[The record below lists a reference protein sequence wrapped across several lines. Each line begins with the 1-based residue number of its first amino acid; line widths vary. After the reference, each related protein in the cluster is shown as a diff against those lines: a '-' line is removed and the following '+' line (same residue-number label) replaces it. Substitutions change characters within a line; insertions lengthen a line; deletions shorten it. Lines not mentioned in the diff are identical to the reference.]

1 MTERRIRVIYMKLI
15 VEALTKFTVGAL
27 AVGALLFLPA
37 WTLYYPNAWLFLAIL
52 FVPMLI
58 MGIVL
63 LIKAPRL
70 LQKRLDNKEK
80 EKAQQG
86 VLALSG
92 LMFPAGFVLSAL
104 DFRFGWSTVPLWLV
118 ILSAALFLLGYG
130 MYAEV
135 MRENAYLSRTVEVQ
149 EGQTVISTGLYGI
162 VRHPMYLATLFM
174 FLPLPLILGSFFGL
188 IPFALYPVVTVIR
201 ILNEEKVLTEGL
213 AGYAT
218 YKQKIKYRLI
228 PFIW

>member
-1 MTERRIRVIYMKLI
+1 MKLI
-15 VEALTKFTVGAL
+15 VNALIKYIVGFVL
-27 AVGALLFLPA
+27 IGVLLFLPA
-37 WTLYYPNAWLFLAIL
+37 WTFLYPGAWLFIVLL

-63 LIKAPRL
+63 FTKAPAL
-70 LQKRLDNKEK
+70 LEKRLSSKES
-80 EKAQQG
+80 EKTQRG
-86 VLALSG
+86 VIALSG

-104 DFRFGWSTVPLWLV
+104 DFRFGWSSVPLWLTV
-118 ILSAALFLLGYG
+118 LCSALFLLGYG

-149 EGQTVISTGLYGI
+149 EDQVVISTGLYGI

-174 FLPLPLILGSFFGL
+174 FLPLPLILGSFWGL

-201 ILNEEKVLTEGL
+201 ILNEEKVLSDGLEGYT
-213 AGYAT
+213 A
-218 YKQKIKYRLI
+218 YKAKVKYRLI
-228 PFIW
+228 PFVW